1 MNQATWSWPNG
12 ARLAL
17 SIVVNVEEGSEY
29 TVADGDAVT
38 EPVDELA
45 VVLKKPVRNYGNESN
60 YQYGIKEGGPRIIA
74 LLNKYGITATW
85 TVAALALERAP
96 YLARAIRDGGHEAC
110 SHGYRWV
117 HQYRMNEEDERAF
130 IRRAADSI
138 ESSTGQRPVGWLSR
152 YLHTASTRRL
162 LQEEGYR
169 YHMDDY
175 SADTPFWDAVPG
187 SAQPMVIVPY
197 ALDSNDM
204 KMWVAPALTPDQWLQ
219 YAIDTFDVLYAEGA
233 AGGQPRMMS
242 LGLHLRIAGRPG
254 RIAAVERFFAH
265 VTARPDVWIT
275 TRRAIAEHFE
285 ACNPAQAAT

>member
-1 MNQATWSWPNG
+1 MHAATWNWPKG
-12 ARLAL
+12 ARLAV
-17 SIVVNVEEGSEY
+17 SVVINVEEGSEY
-29 TVADGDAVT
+29 TLADGDAVT

-74 LLNKYGITATW
+74 LLDRYGITATW

-96 YLARAIRDGGHEAC
+96 YLAEAIRAGGHEAC

-130 IRRAADSI
+130 IRKAADSI
-138 ESSTGQRPVGWLSR
+138 EHTTGTRPAGWLSR
-152 YLHTASTRRL
+152 YLITANTRRL
-162 LQEEGYR
+162 LQEEGFR

-175 SADTPFWDAVPG
+175 SADTPFWSEVPG

-204 KMWVAPALTPDQWLQ
+204 KMWIAPGLTPDQWLK

-233 AGGQPRMMS
+233 GDAAPRMMS

-254 RIAAVERFFAH
+254 RIGAVERFFAYI
-265 VTARPDVWIT
+265 TSKPGVWIT
-275 TRRAIAEHFE
+275 TRGAIAEHFE
-285 ACNPAQAAT
+285 ACNPAQVAK

>member
-1 MNQATWSWPNG
+1 MNAASWSWPQG
-12 ARLAL
+12 ARLAV
-17 SIVVNVEEGSEY
+17 SVVVNVEEGSEY
-29 TVADGDAVT
+29 TVADGDGVT

-60 YQYGIKEGGPRIIA
+60 YRYGIKEGGPRIIA
-74 LLNKYGITATW
+74 LLKKYGITATW
-85 TVAALALERAP
+85 TAAALALERAP
-96 YLARAIRDGGHEAC
+96 YLAQAIRDGGHEAC

-130 IRRAADSI
+130 IRKAADSI
-138 ESSTGQRPVGWLSR
+138 ERTTGQRPVGWLSR
-152 YLHTASTRRL
+152 YLITDNTRRL
-162 LQEEGYR
+162 LQEEGFR

-187 SAQPMVIVPY
+187 SSQPMVIVPY

-204 KMWVAPALTPDQWLQ
+204 KMWVAPALTPDQWLK
-219 YAIDTFDVLYAEGA
+219 YAIDTFDVLYAEGE
-233 AGGQPRMMS
+233 AGAEPRMMS

-254 RIAAVERFFAH
+254 RIGAVERFFAYIS
-265 VTARPDVWIT
+265 AKPGVWIT

-285 ACNPAQAAT
+285 ACNPARTAP